1 MGISSSKSKT
11 KSTNEPW
18 APAAPY
24 IIKGLEQSSRVF
36 DQQQP
41 QLEEFAGMQRDT
53 YGRLAPGAEEGIL
66 GAQNVVNAN
75 LRGDNLNG
83 NPYLQGIIDQ
93 TTQGVTDRTNS
104 QFSRAGRYGS
114 GNHGAILARELAA
127 AENSARFSNYAM
139 ERANQNAAVG
149 QAQGLM
155 GGSQSLLNNAAEL
168 PWLGVGAL
176 NGNIRQASNGY
187 GTQTGT
193 QTQSQPWGQM
203 LMSGLA
209 AGAQAYAQGGG
220 SFSDPRLKTNVV
232 YVSTD
237 EDGLDW
243 FDFDYRQD
251 MGLELPKERQRGV
264 MATDVAELRP
274 WALGPLLAGEYMTVR
289 YDLLAMKEAA

>member
-1 MGISSSKSKT
+1 MGKSKT
-11 KSTNEPW
+11 KTSNDPW
-18 APAAPY
+18 KPAQPY
-24 IIKGLEQSSRVF
+24 IIEGMKQTQRVF
-36 DQQQP
+36 DAQQP
-41 QLEEFAGMQRDT
+41 ALEGYAAQQRDT
-53 YGRLAPGAEEGIL
+53 YGRVAPGAEEGIL
-66 GAQNVVNAN
+66 GAQDVVNAN

-127 AENSARFSNYAM
+127 AENSARFNNYAM
-139 ERANQNAAVG
+139 ERGYQQDAIG
-149 QAQGLM
+149 QAGNLM

-168 PWLGVGAL
+168 PWLGVGAM

-187 GTQTGT
+187 GTQT

-203 LMSGLA
+203 LLGAASGA
-209 AGAQAYAQGGG
+209 ANAAISKY
-220 SFSDPRLKTNVV
+220 SDPRLKTNVA

-237 EDGLDW
+237 PDGLDW

-264 MATDVAELRP
+264 MATDVALLRP
-274 WALGPLLAGEYMTVR
+274 WALGEPLGEYLTVR
-289 YDLLAMKEAA
+289 YDLLAMKDVA